1 MFRDV
6 VFAILGEQTNTNEAR
21 FTVMAVADVLV
32 PNAMYHSNDVEYL
45 LFTSQRRSSESDGGY
60 ATPGIVSTDDERE
73 SSPQPSLTVP
83 REQLSSNFVQPGSS
97 ADSVELRERIVKQVE
112 WYFSDENL
120 VRDSFLMKH
129 INRNKKGFV
138 SLKLVA
144 SLRKVKAITKD
155 WKVVQTEI
163 KHSRLLEL
171 NEDGTKIRRVSPVPE
186 IDYSNLPKTVIVTK
200 YPHLPP
206 EEEAIKEEFGRFG
219 TVARVM
225 ILPPSKSIPLN
236 VKSCRSKHPEI
247 GKELCI
253 LVEYST
259 EGAANTACAELSQ
272 AHNWRQTMTVR
283 MIARESDDT
292 NDKPATEERSANPK
306 KEDATVSKKPRNE
319 KNETKLPAK
328 NLKAKVSL
336 IEAPVG
342 KGQRMRSSKE
352 TCSKLSP
359 APHKKSF
366 NAASKH
372 WGHNG
377 YSSDSGYSASTRSPS
392 SSPMPSP
399 NPIRKFHSENLPGA
413 STSKS
418 AFPDV
423 CRLSGLQR
431 HTKEVAVVVLRQPL
445 GPNSSRGFQSRLS

>member
-6 VFAILGEQTNTNEAR
+6 LAILGEETSKDEAR
-21 FTVMAVADVLV
+21 FTVMAVAEVLV
-32 PNAMYHSNDVEYL
+32 PNAMYHSNEYS
-45 LFTSQRRSSESDGGY
+45 LFTSSRRNSESDGGY
-60 ATPGIVSTDDERE
+60 ATPGVVSTDDERE
-73 SSPQPSLTVP
+73 SSPQPSLTTVP
-83 REQLSSNFVQPGSS
+83 LEQLSSNFVQPESS
-97 ADSVELRERIVKQVE
+97 ADSVQLRERIVKQVE

-144 SLRKVKAITKD
+144 SLRKVKAITKE

-163 KHSRLLEL
+163 KHSQLLEL
-171 NEDGTKIRRVSPVPE
+171 NEDGTKIRRVSPVPQ
-186 IDYSNLPKTVIVTK
+186 IDYSNLPRTVIVTK
-200 YPHLPP
+200 YPHPAP

-219 TVARVM
+219 TVTRVM
-225 ILPPSKSIPLN
+225 VLHPSKSIPLN

-259 EGAANTACAELSQ
+259 VAAANTACAELSQ

-283 MIARESDDT
+283 MITRESDDAS
-292 NDKPATEERSANPK
+292 DKPATEERPANPK
-306 KEDATVSKKPRNE
+306 KEDATVSKKSRNE
-319 KNETKLPAK
+319 KGEAKLPAK
-328 NLKAKVSL
+328 NSKAKVSL
-336 IEAPVG
+336 MEPPVG
-342 KGQRMRSSKE
+342 KGQRMRSSKDA
-352 TCSKLSP
+352 CSKLSP

-372 WGHNG
+372 WGHSG

-399 NPIRKFHSENLPGA
+399 NPIRKFHSENLPGT
-413 STSKS
+413 STGKS

>member
-1 MFRDV
+1 
-6 VFAILGEQTNTNEAR
+6 
-21 FTVMAVADVLV
+21 MAVADVLV
-32 PNAMYHSNDVEYL
+32 PNAMYHSNEYS
-45 LFTSQRRSSESDGGY
+45 LFTSSRRSSESDGGY
-60 ATPGIVSTDDERE
+60 TTPGVTSTDDERE
-73 SSPQPSLTVP
+73 SSPQPTLTVP
-83 REQLSSNFVQPGSS
+83 LEQLSSNFVQPENS
-97 ADSVELRERIVKQVE
+97 ADSVQLRERIVKQVE
-112 WYFSDENL
+112 WYFSDGNL
-120 VRDSFLMKH
+120 ARDSFLMKH

-163 KHSRLLEL
+163 KYSHLLEL
-171 NEDGTKIRRVSPVPE
+171 NEDGTKIRRVSPVPQ

-219 TVARVM
+219 TIAKVM
-225 ILPPSKSIPLN
+225 ILHPSKSIPLD

-253 LVEYST
+253 LVEYNT
-259 EGAANTACAELSQ
+259 EDAANTACAELSQ

-283 MIARESDDT
+283 MITQESSDA
-292 NDKPATEERSANPK
+292 NDKTAKEEKQANPK
-306 KEDATVSKKPRNE
+306 KEDAIASKKPRNE
-319 KNETKLPAK
+319 KGETKPPAK
-328 NLKAKVSL
+328 NSRASQMEVPVS
-336 IEAPVG
+336 
-342 KGQRMRSSKE
+342 KGQRTRSSKV
-352 TCSKLSP
+352 SKLSP
-359 APHKKSF
+359 APLKKSF
-366 NAASKH
+366 NSASKH
-372 WGHNG
+372 WAHNG

-399 NPIRKFHSENLPGA
+399 NPVRKFHSDNPSGT
-413 STSKS
+413 STSKT

-431 HTKEVAVVVLRQPL
+431 HTKEVPVAVLRQPL
-445 GPNSSRGFQSRLS
+445 GPSSSRGFQSRSS

>member
-1 MFRDV
+1 MAYYLQSPVKKPTERSK
-6 VFAILGEQTNTNEAR
+6 A
-21 FTVMAVADVLV
+21 TVMAVAEVLV
-32 PNAMYHSNDVEYL
+32 PNAMYHSNEYS
-45 LFTSQRRSSESDGGY
+45 LFATSRRTSESDDGY
-60 ATPGIVSTDDERE
+60 VTPGVVSTDDERE
-73 SSPQPSLTVP
+73 SSPQPTLTMSL
-83 REQLSSNFVQPGSS
+83 EQLSSNLVQPENGT
-97 ADSVELRERIVKQVE
+97 DTVQLRERIVKQVE

-163 KHSRLLEL
+163 KHSHLLEL
-171 NEDGTKIRRVSPVPE
+171 NEDGTKIRRVSPVPQ

-206 EEEAIKEEFGRFG
+206 EEETIKEEFGRFG
-219 TVARVM
+219 KIARVM
-225 ILPPSKSIPLN
+225 ILHPSKSIPLN

-253 LVEYST
+253 LVEYNT
-259 EGAANTACAELSQ
+259 EDAANTACAELSQ

-283 MIARESDDT
+283 MITQESGDADDKT
-292 NDKPATEERSANPK
+292 PKEEKSAIPR
-306 KEDATVSKKPRNE
+306 KEDATASKKPRNE
-319 KNETKLPAK
+319 KGETKLPAK
-328 NLKAKVSL
+328 SSKARALQMEVPTS
-336 IEAPVG
+336 
-342 KGQRMRSSKE
+342 KGQRTRSSKE
-352 TCSKLSP
+352 ACSKLSP
-359 APHKKSF
+359 APRKKSF
-366 NAASKH
+366 NVASKH

-399 NPIRKFHSENLPGA
+399 NPIRKFHSDNPS
-413 STSKS
+413 STSTGKT
-418 AFPDV
+418 AFPDI

-431 HTKEVAVVVLRQPL
+431 HSKEVAVVVLRQPL
-445 GPNSSRGFQSRLS
+445 GPNSSRGFQNRS